1 MTYNLF
7 SHDINYL
14 FLIEIGTLQIIF
26 HLLRTFIELLFSLII
41 TFHPLIS
48 YTCFVVFLILKNP
61 IFNIIEEKKNLSKN
75 WIKNPNRFA
84 EEHHYERNSRAICR
98 HQELPIS
105 LSVIAG
111 LPTGRTKQ
119 RKWNGSLP
127 IPEINRSHQLPSQTT
142 FIRKSSKS
150 RFHELSSILRNL
162 LDFPSSTSYDVFERV
177 LFEIRRCT
185 KHADL
190 SLFRA
195 LDNGRPGII
204 GRRATKAWLTM
215 QNRGLIR

>member
-1 MTYNLF
+1 MPCSIFNLK
-7 SHDINYL
+7 
-14 FLIEIGTLQIIF
+14 
-26 HLLRTFIELLFSLII
+26 
-41 TFHPLIS
+41 
-48 YTCFVVFLILKNP
+48 KNP
-61 IFNIIEEKKNLSKN
+61 IFNIIKEKKNLSKN

-84 EEHHYERNSRAICR
+84 EKHHYERNSRAICR
-98 HQELPIS
+98 HHELPIS

-119 RKWNGSLP
+119 RKWND
-127 IPEINRSHQLPSQTT
+127 HSQY
-142 FIRKSSKS
+142 RKSTGTIDFHLKHDIYQKTERVTFPRTKFDSTESPWFSK
-150 RFHELSSILRNL
+150 FYVLH
-162 LDFPSSTSYDVFERV
+162 DVFQRV
-177 LFEIRRCT
+177 SFEIRRCT